1 MNKLSQIV
9 KNITPKKLIGI
20 QIIYICLVIAF
31 AYILGNQIPAITD
44 EIEFSF
50 QRGSGS
56 PTNIYYKH
64 IFNQPLFEEIIFYFL
79 LLDGIFIGYW
89 FLKRD

>member
-1 MNKLSQIV
+1 MNKLNQFF

-31 AYILGNQIPAITD
+31 AYILGNQIPEITD
-44 EIEFSF
+44 EVEFSF
-50 QRGSGS
+50 KVGPGPHSTR
-56 PTNIYYKH
+56 YKH
-64 IFNQPLFEEIIFYFL
+64 IFNQPLFEEIIFYFS

-89 FLKRD
+89 FLNRD